1 MSVPQSFLCPI
12 TAEIMADPVS
22 TSDGFSYEREAITE
36 WFATGHDTSPLT
48 GVMLS
53 RTALLPN
60 HALRQAIQ
68 QYVDEHPERADELYR
83 PRDAHK
89 IRTTIETK
97 QWAPIAVAA
106 GNDGLPPMSSSSAA
120 AVPSAGV
127 AVTSSET
134 PTSVPMGFVV
144 AEAVRPPP
152 TPALRGLTGDDRSSS
167 TPFAVADWK
176 AHCALAMAPGRPASS
191 GWFSRRKEQETST
204 AASAH
209 QPILRA
215 SIAEGGGTHL
225 QADVSSAQSLLVLA
239 RHLAAPGSSPL
250 SALTITAQ
258 DGFGPGTAAPLEAS
272 GEGFELLCRALAASL
287 GGADCLATL
296 RCLGVSKIGMSD
308 AAASRLAEALGGHPS
323 LESLELW
330 NVGLEDAGALSL
342 GRLAA
347 AANENNCPRLASL
360 NLGRNLVSADAR
372 EELEAMVSADRV
384 RLRVL

>member
-144 AEAVRPPP
+144 AEAV
-152 TPALRGLTGDDRSSS
+152 
-167 TPFAVADWK
+167 
-176 AHCALAMAPGRPASS
+176 
-191 GWFSRRKEQETST
+191 
-204 AASAH
+204 
-209 QPILRA
+209 
-215 SIAEGGGTHL
+215 
-225 QADVSSAQSLLVLA
+225 
-239 RHLAAPGSSPL
+239 
-250 SALTITAQ
+250 
-258 DGFGPGTAAPLEAS
+258 
-272 GEGFELLCRALAASL
+272 
-287 GGADCLATL
+287 
-296 RCLGVSKIGMSD
+296 
-308 AAASRLAEALGGHPS
+308 
-323 LESLELW
+323 
-330 NVGLEDAGALSL
+330 
-342 GRLAA
+342 
-347 AANENNCPRLASL
+347 
-360 NLGRNLVSADAR
+360 
-372 EELEAMVSADRV
+372 
-384 RLRVL
+384 

>member
-1 MSVPQSFLCPI
+1 MV
-12 TAEIMADPVS
+12 
-22 TSDGFSYEREAITE
+22 
-36 WFATGHDTSPLT
+36 
-48 GVMLS
+48 
-53 RTALLPN
+53 
-60 HALRQAIQ
+60 
-68 QYVDEHPERADELYR
+68 YV
-83 PRDAHK
+83 
-89 IRTTIETK
+89 
-97 QWAPIAVAA
+97 
-106 GNDGLPPMSSSSAA
+106 MSSSFAA
-120 AVPSAGV
+120 AVIRWRRRNILGDADV
-127 AVTSSET
+127 CTD
-134 PTSVPMGFVV
+134 GFC

-152 TPALRGLTGDDRSSS
+152 TPALRGLTGDDRNSSA
-167 TPFAVADWK
+167 PFAVADWK
-176 AHCALAMAPGRPASS
+176 AHCARHGAGAS
-191 GWFSRRKEQETST
+191 GVLGLVLRRREQAST

-225 QADVSSAQSLLVLA
+225 QADVSSAQSLPP
-239 RHLAAPGSSPL
+239 RAAPRSARLSPL

-330 NVGLEDAGALSL
+330 NVGLEDEGALSL